1 MEEFYKDFQ
10 LLMKDVKSSPLEH
23 NVESIL
29 IPGEPELLARKKNQ
43 KKGIPVLPNVL
54 EKLNQIASELDIKFD
69 Y

>member
-1 MEEFYKDFQ
+1 M
-10 LLMKDVKSSPLEH
+10 
-23 NVESIL
+23 SIL
-29 IPGEPELLARKKNQ
+29 GQPPRKKNQ